1 MYVLPIDFGT
11 PAFDAALH
19 LRYLVL
25 RVPLGLQFRVEDL
38 REEWNSVHLGC
49 YTANAA
55 LIGVLT
61 LLPLDG
67 QRVKM
72 RQVAVSEA
80 VQRRGVGQ
88 FLVAASERWAAD
100 HGYAEI
106 VLHAREVAAPFYDKL
121 GYERV
126 GERFAEVGIPHCK
139 MRKRL

>member
-11 PAFDAALH
+11 PAFDEALH
-19 LRYLVL
+19 LRHLIL
-25 RVPLGLQFRVEDL
+25 RAPLERTFYAKDI
-38 REEWNSVHLGC
+38 REEWDSVHLGC
-49 YTANAA
+49 YNTAAE

-61 LLPLDG
+61 LLPLNK
-67 QRVKM
+67 QRLKM

-80 VQRRGVGQ
+80 VQRQGVGQ
-88 FLVAASERWAAD
+88 FLVAASERWAGD
-100 HGYAEI
+100 NGYAEI

-126 GERFAEVGIPHCK
+126 GERFEEVGIPHYR